1 MSEFTADARREMKRL
16 RQEDGLSATQARQ
29 KVLSTAVDFDWRM
42 LNFGTYTPSEKAIAT
57 LRSSQP
63 PAAEGLTAVVGRA
76 GDGSPATVTLGGDG
90 TQHIV
95 IEGQTGSG
103 KTVLLA
109 GLLESLA
116 ARYAADD
123 VTVVYGEL
131 KATAD
136 DVPGVD
142 MARGDFIPP
151 VLRAL
156 EEGRRVVLAVED
168 AQELAARYPQKIERL
183 LDALMTSGGRLHL
196 ILADQV
202 RRSAESPALGRLDK
216 VMAFQGAGWVGLAPH
231 SRGVAVQS
239 SRRIDLQRVQ
249 LSEGKLPLLVD
260 PKCELDA
267 RAFRVAASPAR
278 AWGPVPA
285 PAPTAALYG
294 R

>member
-42 LNFGTYTPSEKAIAT
+42 LNFGTYTPSEKTIAT

-63 PAAEGLTAVVGRA
+63 PADEGLTAVVGRT
-76 GDGSPATVTLGGDG
+76 GDGSPVTVTLGGDG
-90 TQHIV
+90 PQHLV
-95 IEGQTGSG
+95 VEGQTGSG

-109 GLLESLA
+109 GLLEALA

-123 VTVVYGEL
+123 VAVIYGES

-136 DVPGVD
+136 AIPGVV
-142 MARGDFIPP
+142 MARRDVVTP
-151 VLRAL
+151 VLRGL
-156 EEGRRVVLAVED
+156 EEGRRVVLVVED
-168 AQELAARYPQKIERL
+168 AQVLAARYPQKIERL
-183 LDALMTSGGRLHL
+183 VDALMTSRGRLHL

-202 RRSAESPALGRLDK
+202 RGDAQPWVLGRLDK
-216 VMAFQGAGWVGLAPH
+216 VMAFQGAGWIGMSTCDL
-231 SRGVAVQS
+231 GVAAS
-239 SRRIDLQRVQ
+239 NSRKVHLNSLRSLG
-249 LSEGKLPLLVD
+249 GKLQVMLD
-260 PKCELDA
+260 SLDA
-267 RAFRVAASPAR
+267 HNKYAFRVAVSPAR
-278 AWGPVPA
+278 AWGQVPA

>member
-123 VTVVYGEL
+123 VAVVYGES
-131 KATAD
+131 KSTAD
-136 DVPGVD
+136 TVPGVV

-168 AQELAARYPQKIERL
+168 AQVLAAKYPQKIERL

-202 RRSAESPALGRLDK
+202 RRSAESPALGRLEQ
-216 VMAFQGAGWVGLAPH
+216 VMGDQGTGWIGMSSCDP
-231 SRGVAVQS
+231 GVAAS
-239 SRRIDLQRVQ
+239 NFRRTHLQGLRS
-249 LSEGKLPLLVD
+249 LGGKLQVLLD
-260 PKCELDA
+260 SLDEHSKY
-267 RAFRVAASPAR
+267 AFRVAASPAR

>member
-42 LNFGTYTPSEKAIAT
+42 LNFGTYTPSEKTIAT

-63 PAAEGLTAVVGRA
+63 PADEGLTAVVGRT
-76 GDGSPATVTLGGDG
+76 GDGSPVTVTLGGDG
-90 TQHIV
+90 PQHLV
-95 IEGQTGSG
+95 VEGQTGSG
-103 KTVLLA
+103 KTVLLS
-109 GLLESLA
+109 GLLEALA

-123 VTVVYGEL
+123 VAVIYGES

-136 DVPGVD
+136 AIPGVV
-142 MARGDFIPP
+142 MARRDVVTP
-151 VLRAL
+151 VLRGL
-156 EEGRRVVLAVED
+156 EEGRRVVLVVED
-168 AQELAARYPQKIERL
+168 AQVLAARYPQKIERL
-183 LDALMTSGGRLHL
+183 VDALMTSRGRLHL

-202 RRSAESPALGRLDK
+202 RGDAQPWVLGRLEQ
-216 VMAFQGAGWVGLAPH
+216 VMGDRGTGWVGFVPH

-239 SRRIDLQRVQ
+239 SRRIDLRGVHP
-249 LSEGKLPLLVD
+249 SEGELPLLFD
-260 PKCELDA
+260 PKGELDA
-267 RAFRVAASPAR
+267 RAFRVAASPSR

>member
-16 RQEDGLSATQARQ
+16 RQEDGLSATRARQ

-42 LNFGTYTPSEKAIAT
+42 LNFGTYTPSEKTIAT

-63 PAAEGLTAVVGRA
+63 PADEGLTAVVGRMD
-76 GDGSPATVTLGGDG
+76 DGSPVTVTLGGDG
-90 TQHIV
+90 PQHHV

-103 KTVLLA
+103 KSVLLA

-116 ARYAADD
+116 ARYAVDD
-123 VTVVYGEL
+123 AAVIYGES

-136 DVPGVD
+136 AIPGVV
-142 MARGDFIPP
+142 MARRDVVPP
-151 VLRAL
+151 VLREL
-156 EEGRRVVLAVED
+156 EEGRRVVLVVED
-168 AQELAARYPQKIERL
+168 AQVLAAQCPQEIARL
-183 LDALMTSGGRLHL
+183 VDVLVTSGGRLHL
-196 ILADQV
+196 ILADQA
-202 RRSAESPALGRLDK
+202 RRNAESPALGRLEQ
-216 VMAFQGAGWVGLAPH
+216 VMGDRGTGWVGLVPY

-249 LSEGKLPLLVD
+249 LSEGKLPLLFD
-260 PKCELDA
+260 PKGELDA